1 MQVLS
6 QVDEIR
12 SLVREAQ
19 HRGAR
24 VGVVPTMGA
33 LHAGHLSLVERAR
46 RECEHTVTTIFVN
59 PSQFGPNEDF
69 SRYPRTLQSDLDML
83 EAAGCDWVFVPTNEQ
98 MYPPGHST
106 FIEPPAVA
114 AEWEGRIRPGHFRG
128 VATIV
133 LKLFHAI
140 PADVAYFGR
149 KDYQQVAVLKAM
161 VRDLNL
167 GIDLV
172 ACETVREPD
181 GLAMSSRNRYLSPG
195 ERQRALGLSQALQR
209 AQSLVTSGC
218 RDSVELEAAMRE
230 MLQSAPVDSID
241 YAAIVDPDTM
251 VRLQRIDRQAVAIL
265 AARIGST
272 RLIDNATLRVEP
284 SAVP

>member
-1 MQVLS
+1 
-6 QVDEIR
+6 
-12 SLVREAQ
+12 
-19 HRGAR
+19 
-24 VGVVPTMGA
+24 MGA
-33 LHAGHLSLVERAR
+33 LHAGHLSLVERSR

-69 SRYPRTLQSDLDML
+69 SKYPRTLQDDLDLL
-83 EAAGCDWVFVPTNEQ
+83 EAAGCDWVFVPSNEE

-161 VRDLNL
+161 VRDLDL
-167 GIDLV
+167 AIELV

-181 GLAMSSRNRYLSPG
+181 GLAMSSRNRYLSQD
-195 ERQRALGLSQALQR
+195 ERRRALGLSRALQR
-209 AQSLVTSGC
+209 AQSLLTAGC
-218 RDSVELEAAMRE
+218 HRGGELEDAMRQE
-230 MLQSAPVDSID
+230 LQSAPVDSID

-251 VRLQRIDRQAVAIL
+251 VRLERIDRHAVAIL

-284 SAVP
+284 GAVR

>member
-1 MQVLS
+1 
-6 QVDEIR
+6 
-12 SLVREAQ
+12 
-19 HRGAR
+19 
-24 VGVVPTMGA
+24 MGA
-33 LHAGHLSLVERAR
+33 LHAGHLSLVERSR

-83 EAAGCDWVFVPTNEQ
+83 EAAGCDWVFVPNNDE

-106 FIEPPAVA
+106 FIEPPTVA

-149 KDYQQVAVLKAM
+149 KDYQQVAVLQAM

-167 GIDLV
+167 GIELV
-172 ACETVREPD
+172 ACETVREAD
-181 GLAMSSRNRYLSPG
+181 GLAMSSRNRYLSQD
-195 ERQRALGLSQALQR
+195 ERRRALGLSRALQR
-209 AQSLVTSGC
+209 AQSLLTAGCHSGG
-218 RDSVELEAAMRE
+218 ELEDAMRHE
-230 MLQSAPVDSID
+230 LQSAPVDSID
-241 YAAIVDPDTM
+241 YAVIVDPDTM
-251 VRLQRIDRQAVAIL
+251 VRLERIDRQAVAIL

-272 RLIDNATLRVEP
+272 RLIDNAILRFEP
-284 SAVP
+284 SAVR